1 MKMKDVLKIAT
12 IKVLLYLFEKN
23 NARFSE
29 LLGEAVQSGSTL
41 SLALRDLQDDQL
53 IERSVI
59 ASRPVQTWY
68 TLTDE
73 GNKVAEHL
81 SALKLILSDHVT
93 FNRL

>member
-1 MKMKDVLKIAT
+1 MKMKAVLKIST

-23 NARFSE
+23 KARYSE
-29 LLGEAVQSGSTL
+29 LHEAIQSRSTL

-53 IERSVI
+53 IERRVI
-59 ASRPVQTWY
+59 DSRPVQTRY

-81 SALKLILSDHVT
+81 SAVKLILSDHIT
-93 FNRL
+93 FNQL